1 MIGAG
6 EAVAVAVVPRLPELG
21 VDVALG
27 CGVSVALLVV
37 VILFDAV
44 GDTLGVAVLRGGFV
58 ELGDLVFVA
67 ADLDVEVVE
76 GAGEF
81 VAVAPSIGV
90 AA

>member
-1 MIGAG
+1 
-6 EAVAVAVVPRLPELG
+6 
-21 VDVALG
+21 
-27 CGVSVALLVV
+27 
-37 VILFDAV
+37 
-44 GDTLGVAVLRGGFV
+44 
-58 ELGDLVFVA
+58 LVFVA